1 MATPTSSFAFPHPT
15 LTAIVGAPTNTTITK
30 LIQEVFAN
38 ARAVPS
44 TRGGGG
50 HGHLGMIMTAPKYLT
65 LAGTAFQLP
74 IHPGDTPTIPPTQT
88 QYEITEGVRLYKA
101 TIAELTLATSLRE
114 EIKKQILA
122 AVERMYFEILEDA
135 TFGFADVSVIDL
147 LTHLTNTYSKIT
159 RADLETNRA
168 SIATIWPVTDPIEL
182 LWNRLREVQRIS
194 AAGGEALSDD
204 AIMDLTIIMFE
215 STGVFPLACNMWRLR
230 PTTNKTYVEFREFF
244 TTENKER
251 LKKPATTGTSGYH
264 SANAATAHPSKL
276 AQKPAPKPA
285 PIIPPVIPA
294 PTPAVT
300 TNDGIVMFYCWTH
313 GLGFNK
319 NHTSATCSNP
329 AEGHCLTATVKN
341 LQGGNSSIMSNRP
354 GPKPETSKAD

>member
-101 TIAELTLATSLRE
+101 TIAKLTLATSLRE

-122 AVERMYFEILEDA
+122 AIERMYFEILEDA

-147 LTHLTNTYSKIT
+147 LTHLTNT
-159 RADLETNRA
+159 
-168 SIATIWPVTDPIEL
+168 
-182 LWNRLREVQRIS
+182 
-194 AAGGEALSDD
+194 
-204 AIMDLTIIMFE
+204 
-215 STGVFPLACNMWRLR
+215 
-230 PTTNKTYVEFREFF
+230 
-244 TTENKER
+244 
-251 LKKPATTGTSGYH
+251 
-264 SANAATAHPSKL
+264 
-276 AQKPAPKPA
+276 
-285 PIIPPVIPA
+285 
-294 PTPAVT
+294 
-300 TNDGIVMFYCWTH
+300 
-313 GLGFNK
+313 
-319 NHTSATCSNP
+319 
-329 AEGHCLTATVKN
+329 
-341 LQGGNSSIMSNRP
+341 
-354 GPKPETSKAD
+354 